1 MRDLRDAIRQWA
13 RTPVITVVVVLT
25 LALGIGANTAIFSLI
40 DSLLIKS
47 LPVREPERLVRV
59 VEGRTFN
66 THGVPV
72 FWQIAGANVFES
84 TAAMS
89 LLRPDISNTPERRSA
104 FGICVNGG
112 FFDTLGVSPAIG
124 RLLTPADDAPGS
136 QAVAV
141 ADYEF
146 WQSEYGGRPEI
157 LGATIRLDGKPFTI
171 VGVTERGFFGLNVGR
186 RFDVAIALNG
196 YRTLF
201 PTAID
206 ELTNSF
212 SIIGRLKPGQTVAAA
227 EAQVRALQPSI
238 RAALQ
243 MPDNVRRLL
252 TPVTVTPVAAG
263 LSTTTQEQYARPL
276 MVLMA
281 LVALVLLIACTN
293 VANLLI
299 ARGSARRGEL
309 AVRLS
314 LGATRGQVLRS
325 LLIESLVIALV
336 SAAAAL
342 VVGAW
347 TARAIVNAV
356 AVNQSGGFA
365 NWIEVP
371 IDYRV
376 MGFTIAIGI
385 ITAVFFG
392 VGPALWATRVDPLD
406 AMRQRSRGLVGGNSR
421 FGIAQALVAFQVALA
436 FVLILGG
443 SLLVRSFISMT
454 SQNLGFDRRHVVVA
468 VPDFSRSPDFS
479 RNTAARRQ
487 RVPATDRI
495 RERLRGFPGVQDV
508 SFVESSPFGFGTG
521 LVPFS
526 VDGGD
531 PLDSQLRVM
540 LNRVSDGY
548 FRTMGAAVVAGRDFD
563 WIGREPRQ
571 SAMVNEAFVAR
582 HLGGGPAVGQSLRL
596 SVRAHPRV
604 EIVGV
609 VANSR
614 HTSLRDAIEP
624 TVFVPMLPEDEP
636 WIEINIRSQIPETQ
650 VRAAVLGIMSE
661 LAPGVS
667 VEFRSIETGFRYA
680 AARDRVIAW
689 LAGGFAALALLL
701 SAIGLYGVMSHQV
714 IRRRQEF
721 GVRVAIGAAPGSVT
735 ALILRQAGWIVG
747 AGVAAGLAGAIASGR
762 LITAL
767 LYDVT
772 PTDPASIAI
781 AAAFLGGVTMLAGLI
796 PARRA
801 ARTDPMVA
809 LREE

>member
-1 MRDLRDAIRQWA
+1 MVRDLRDAIRQWA
-13 RTPVITVVVVLT
+13 RTPVITAVVVLS

-47 LPVREPERLVRV
+47 LPVREPNRLVRV
-59 VEGRTFN
+59 TEPNYN
-66 THGVPV
+66 TLGVPV
-72 FWQIAGANVFES
+72 FRQITATEVFES

-89 LLRPDISNTPERRSA
+89 LLRPDISNTLERRSA
-104 FGICVNGG
+104 FGLAMNGG

-124 RLLTPADDAPGS
+124 RLLTPEDDAVGAT
-136 QAVAV
+136 AVAV
-141 ADYEF
+141 TDYEF
-146 WQSEYGGRPEI
+146 WQTEYGGRPDI

-171 VGVTERGFFGLNVGR
+171 VGVTERGFFGLNIGR
-186 RFDVAIALNG
+186 RFDVAIAFNG

-201 PTAID
+201 PDALDGIR
-206 ELTNSF
+206 NSF
-212 SIIGRLKPGQTVAAA
+212 AVVGRLRDGQTAASA
-227 EAQVRALQPSI
+227 EAALRTLQPGI

-243 MPDNVRRLL
+243 MPDNVPFLL
-252 TPVTVTPVAAG
+252 KPVNVTSIASG
-263 LSTTTQEQYARPL
+263 LSTTTQEQYSKPL
-276 MVLMA
+276 AVLMA
-281 LVALVLLIACTN
+281 LVALVLVIACTN

-314 LGATRGQVLRS
+314 LGASRGQVLRS
-325 LLIESLVIALV
+325 LLIESLVIALA
-336 SAAAAL
+336 SAGAAL
-342 VVGAW
+342 IVGGW

-365 NWIEVP
+365 NWIAVP
-371 IDYRV
+371 LDYRV
-376 MGFTIAIGI
+376 MAFTI
-385 ITAVFFG
+385 G
-392 VGPALWATRVDPLD
+392 VGCLTAIVFGSGPAWRTTRVDPLD
-406 AMRQRSRGLVGGNSR
+406 AMRQRARGLIGGSNR

-436 FVLILGG
+436 FVLVFGG
-443 SLLVRSFISMT
+443 SLLIRSFVSMT
-454 SQNLGFDRRHVVVA
+454 SQELGFDRRNVVVA
-468 VPDFSRSPDFS
+468 VPDFSRS
-479 RNTAARRQ
+479 RVARRE
-487 RVPATDRI
+487 RVPVTDRI
-495 RERLRGFPGVQDV
+495 REQLRAFPGVQDV

-521 LVPFS
+521 LVPFTIDGS
-526 VDGGD
+526 SPVDG
-531 PLDSQLRVM
+531 QRVM

-548 FRTMGAAVVAGRDFD
+548 FRTMGVAVTAGRDFD

-571 SAMVNEAFVAR
+571 SAIVNDAFAAKYLSGR
-582 HLGGGPAVGQSLRL
+582 SALGQPLRM
-596 SVRAHPRV
+596 SVRGHPSV

-614 HTSLRDAIEP
+614 HTSLRDAVEP

-650 VRAAVLGIMSE
+650 VHAAVLGLMSE
-661 LAPGVS
+661 LAPGAS

-680 AARDRVIAW
+680 AARDRVIAA
-689 LAGGFAALALLL
+689 LAGSFAALALLL

-735 ALILRQAGWIVG
+735 ALILKQAAWIIG
-747 AGVAAGLAGAIASGR
+747 LGVAVGLAGALASGR
-762 LITAL
+762 LIAAL
-767 LYDVT
+767 LFDVT
-772 PTDPASIAI
+772 PSDPASIAI
-781 AAAFLGGVTMLAGLI
+781 AAAFLSAVTVLAGLI

-801 ARTDPMVA
+801 ARVDPMVA

>member
-13 RTPVITVVVVLT
+13 RTPVITAVVVLS

-47 LPVREPERLVRV
+47 LPVREPNRLVRV
-59 VEGRTFN
+59 TEPNYN
-66 THGVPV
+66 TLGVPV
-72 FWQIAGANVFES
+72 FRQITATEVFES

-89 LLRPDISNTPERRSA
+89 LLRPDISNTLERRSA
-104 FGICVNGG
+104 FGLAMNGG

-124 RLLTPADDAPGS
+124 RLLTPEDDAVGAA
-136 QAVAV
+136 AVAV
-141 ADYEF
+141 TDYEF
-146 WQSEYGGRPEI
+146 WQTEYGGRPDI

-186 RFDVAIALNG
+186 RFDVAIAFNG

-201 PTAID
+201 PDALDGIR
-206 ELTNSF
+206 NSF
-212 SIIGRLKPGQTVAAA
+212 AVVGRLRDGQTAASA
-227 EAQVRALQPSI
+227 EAALRTLQPGI

-243 MPDNVRRLL
+243 MPDNVPFLL
-252 TPVTVTPVAAG
+252 KPVNVTSIASG
-263 LSTTTQEQYARPL
+263 LSTTTQEQYSKPL
-276 MVLMA
+276 AVLMA
-281 LVALVLLIACTN
+281 LVALVLVIACTN

-314 LGATRGQVLRS
+314 LGASRGQVLRS
-325 LLIESLVIALV
+325 LLIESLVIALA
-336 SAAAAL
+336 SAGAAL
-342 VVGAW
+342 IVGGW

-365 NWIEVP
+365 NWIAVP
-371 IDYRV
+371 LDYRV
-376 MGFTIAIGI
+376 MAFTI
-385 ITAVFFG
+385 G
-392 VGPALWATRVDPLD
+392 VGCLTAIVFGIGPAWRTTRVDPLD
-406 AMRQRSRGLVGGNSR
+406 AMRQRARGLIGGSNR

-436 FVLILGG
+436 FVLVFGG
-443 SLLVRSFISMT
+443 SLLIRSFVSMT
-454 SQNLGFDRRHVVVA
+454 SQDLGFDRRHVVVA
-468 VPDFSRSPDFS
+468 VPDFSRS
-479 RNTAARRQ
+479 RVARRE
-487 RVPATDRI
+487 RVPVTDRI
-495 RERLRGFPGVQDV
+495 REQLRAFPGVQDV

-521 LVPFS
+521 LVPFTIDGS
-526 VDGGD
+526 SPVDG
-531 PLDSQLRVM
+531 QRVM

-548 FRTMGAAVVAGRDFD
+548 FRTMGVAVTAGRDFD

-571 SAMVNEAFVAR
+571 SAIVNDAFAAKYLSGR
-582 HLGGGPAVGQSLRL
+582 SALGQPLRM
-596 SVRAHPRV
+596 SVRGHPSV

-614 HTSLRDAIEP
+614 HTSLRDAVEP

-650 VRAAVLGIMSE
+650 VHAAVLGIMSE
-661 LAPGVS
+661 LAPGAS

-680 AARDRVIAW
+680 AARDRVIAA
-689 LAGGFAALALLL
+689 LAGSFAALALLL

-735 ALILRQAGWIVG
+735 ALILKQAAWIIG
-747 AGVAAGLAGAIASGR
+747 LGVAMGLAGALASGR
-762 LITAL
+762 LIAAL
-767 LYDVT
+767 LFDVT
-772 PTDPASIAI
+772 PSDPASIAI
-781 AAAFLGGVTMLAGLI
+781 AAAFLSAVTVLAGLI

-801 ARTDPMVA
+801 ARVDPMIA

>member
-13 RTPVITVVVVLT
+13 RTPVTTIVVVLS

-47 LPVREPERLVRV
+47 LPVRAPDRLVRV
-59 VEGRTFN
+59 TEPNYN
-66 THGVPV
+66 TLGVPV
-72 FWQIAGANVFES
+72 FRQITAADVFES

-89 LLRPDISNTPERRSA
+89 LLRPDISNTLERRSA
-104 FGICVNGG
+104 FGLAMNGG

-124 RLLTPADDAPGS
+124 RLLTPEDDAVGAP
-136 QAVAV
+136 AVAV
-141 ADYEF
+141 TDYRF
-146 WQSEYGGRPEI
+146 WQTEYGGRPDI

-186 RFDVAIALNG
+186 RFDVAIAFNG

-201 PTAID
+201 PDALDGIR
-206 ELTNSF
+206 NSF
-212 SIIGRLKPGQTVAAA
+212 AVVGRLRDGQTAASA
-227 EAQVRALQPSI
+227 EAALRTLQPGI

-243 MPDNVRRLL
+243 VPDNVPFLL
-252 TPVTVTPVAAG
+252 KPVSVTSIASG

-281 LVALVLLIACTN
+281 LVALVLMIACTN

-314 LGATRGQVLRS
+314 LGASRGQVLRS

-336 SAAAAL
+336 SAGAAL
-342 VVGAW
+342 IVGAW

-371 IDYRV
+371 LDYRV
-376 MGFTIAIGI
+376 MAFTI
-385 ITAVFFG
+385 G
-392 VGPALWATRVDPLD
+392 VGCLTAIIFGIGPAWWATRVDPLD
-406 AMRQRSRGLVGGNSR
+406 AMRQRARGLIGGSSR
-421 FGIAQALVAFQVALA
+421 FGVAQALVAFQVALA
-436 FVLILGG
+436 FVLVLGG
-443 SLLVRSFISMT
+443 SLLVRSFVSMT
-454 SQNLGFDRRHVVVA
+454 SQDLGFDRRHVVVA
-468 VPDFSRSPDFS
+468 VPDFSRS
-479 RNTAARRQ
+479 RVARRE
-487 RVPATDRI
+487 RVPVTDRI
-495 RERLRGFPGVQDV
+495 RERLRAFPGVQDV

-521 LVPFS
+521 LVPFTLDGS
-526 VDGGD
+526 SPVDG
-531 PLDSQLRVM
+531 QLRVM

-548 FRTMGAAVVAGRDFD
+548 FRTIGVAVTAGRDFE

-571 SAMVNEAFVAR
+571 SAIVNDAFAAKYLSGR
-582 HLGGGPAVGQSLRL
+582 SALGQPLRL
-596 SVRAHPRV
+596 SVRGHPSV

-614 HTSLRDAIEP
+614 HTSLRDAVEP

-636 WIEINIRSQIPETQ
+636 WIEIDIRSQIPETQ
-650 VRAAVLGIMSE
+650 VHAAVLGIMSE
-661 LAPGVS
+661 LAPGAS

-680 AARDRVIAW
+680 AARDRVIAA
-689 LAGGFAALALLL
+689 LAGSFAALALLL

-721 GVRVAIGAAPGSVT
+721 GVRVAIGAAPASVT
-735 ALILRQAGWIVG
+735 ALILRQAMWIIG
-747 AGVAAGLAGAIASGR
+747 IGVAVGLAGALASGR
-762 LITAL
+762 MIAAL
-767 LYDVT
+767 LFDVT

-781 AAAFLGGVTMLAGLI
+781 AAVFLSAVTVLAGLI

-801 ARTDPMVA
+801 ARVDPMVA

>member
-1 MRDLRDAIRQWA
+1 MVRDLRDAIRQWA
-13 RTPVITVVVVLT
+13 RTPVITAVVVLS

-47 LPVREPERLVRV
+47 LPVREPNRLVRV
-59 VEGRTFN
+59 TEPNYN
-66 THGVPV
+66 TLGVPV
-72 FWQIAGANVFES
+72 FRQITATEVFES

-89 LLRPDISNTPERRSA
+89 LLRPDISNTLERRSA
-104 FGICVNGG
+104 FGLAMNGG

-124 RLLTPADDAPGS
+124 RLLTPEDDAVGAT
-136 QAVAV
+136 AVAV
-141 ADYEF
+141 TDYEF
-146 WQSEYGGRPEI
+146 WQTEYGGRPDI

-186 RFDVAIALNG
+186 RFDVAIAFNG

-201 PTAID
+201 PDALDGIR
-206 ELTNSF
+206 NSF
-212 SIIGRLKPGQTVAAA
+212 AVVGRLRDGQTAASA
-227 EAQVRALQPSI
+227 EAALRTLQPGI

-243 MPDNVRRLL
+243 MPDNVPFLL
-252 TPVTVTPVAAG
+252 KPVNVTSIASG
-263 LSTTTQEQYARPL
+263 LSTTTQEQYSKPL
-276 MVLMA
+276 AVLMA
-281 LVALVLLIACTN
+281 LVALVLVIACTN

-314 LGATRGQVLRS
+314 LGASRGQVLRS
-325 LLIESLVIALV
+325 LLIESLVIALA
-336 SAAAAL
+336 SAGAAL
-342 VVGAW
+342 IVGGW

-365 NWIEVP
+365 NWIAVP
-371 IDYRV
+371 LDYRV
-376 MGFTIAIGI
+376 MAFTI
-385 ITAVFFG
+385 G
-392 VGPALWATRVDPLD
+392 VGCLTAIVFGTGPAWWATRVDPLD
-406 AMRQRSRGLVGGNSR
+406 AMRQRGRGLIGGSSR

-436 FVLILGG
+436 FVLVFGG
-443 SLLVRSFISMT
+443 SLLIRSFVSMT
-454 SQNLGFDRRHVVVA
+454 SQELGFDRRNVVVA
-468 VPDFSRSPDFS
+468 VPDFSRS
-479 RNTAARRQ
+479 RVARRE
-487 RVPATDRI
+487 RVPVTDRI
-495 RERLRGFPGVQDV
+495 REQLRAFPGVQDV

-521 LVPFS
+521 LVPFTIDGGNP
-526 VDGGD
+526 VDG
-531 PLDSQLRVM
+531 QRVM

-548 FRTMGAAVVAGRDFD
+548 FRTMGVAVTAGRDFD
-563 WIGREPRQ
+563 WIGRESRQ
-571 SAMVNEAFVAR
+571 SAIVNDAFAAKYLSGR
-582 HLGGGPAVGQSLRL
+582 SALGQPLRM
-596 SVRAHPRV
+596 SVRGHPSV

-614 HTSLRDAIEP
+614 HTSLRDAVEP

-650 VRAAVLGIMSE
+650 VHAAVLGIMSE
-661 LAPGVS
+661 LAPGAS

-680 AARDRVIAW
+680 AARDRVIAA
-689 LAGGFAALALLL
+689 LAGSFAALALLL

-735 ALILRQAGWIVG
+735 ALILKQAAWIIG
-747 AGVAAGLAGAIASGR
+747 LGVAVGLAGALASGR
-762 LITAL
+762 LIAAL
-767 LYDVT
+767 LFDVT
-772 PTDPASIAI
+772 PSDPASIAI
-781 AAAFLGGVTMLAGLI
+781 AAAFLSAVTVLAGLI

-801 ARTDPMVA
+801 ARVDPMVA

>member
-1 MRDLRDAIRQWA
+1 MRDLRDAIRHWA
-13 RTPVITVVVVLT
+13 RTPVITAVVILS

-47 LPVREPERLVRV
+47 LPVREPDRLVRV
-59 VEGRTFN
+59 TEPNYN
-66 THGVPV
+66 TLGVPV
-72 FWQIAGANVFES
+72 FRQITATEVFES

-89 LLRPDISNTPERRSA
+89 LLRPDISNTLERRSA
-104 FGICVNGG
+104 FGLAMNGG

-124 RLLTPADDAPGS
+124 RLLAPEDDAVGAA
-136 QAVAV
+136 AVAV
-141 ADYEF
+141 TDYEF
-146 WQSEYGGRPEI
+146 WQTEYGGRPDI

-186 RFDVAIALNG
+186 RFDVAIAFNG

-201 PTAID
+201 PDALDGIR
-206 ELTNSF
+206 NSF
-212 SIIGRLKPGQTVAAA
+212 AVVGRLRDGQTAASA
-227 EAQVRALQPSI
+227 EAALRTLQPGI
-238 RAALQ
+238 RAALH
-243 MPDNVRRLL
+243 MPDDVPFLLKPVNV
-252 TPVTVTPVAAG
+252 TSIASG
-263 LSTTTQEQYARPL
+263 LSTTTQEQYSKPL
-276 MVLMA
+276 AVLMA
-281 LVALVLLIACTN
+281 LVALVLVIACTN

-325 LLIESLVIALV
+325 LLIESLVIALA
-336 SAAAAL
+336 STGAAL
-342 VVGAW
+342 IVGGW

-365 NWIEVP
+365 NWIAVP
-371 IDYRV
+371 LDYRV
-376 MGFTIAIGI
+376 MAFTIAVGCLTAIVFGI
-385 ITAVFFG
+385 
-392 VGPALWATRVDPLD
+392 GPAWWATRVDPLD
-406 AMRQRSRGLVGGNSR
+406 AMRQRGRGLIGGSNR

-436 FVLILGG
+436 FVLVFGG
-443 SLLVRSFISMT
+443 SLLIRSFVSMT
-454 SQNLGFDRRHVVVA
+454 SQDLGFDRRHVVVA
-468 VPDFSRSPDFS
+468 VPDFSRS
-479 RNTAARRQ
+479 RVARRE
-487 RVPATDRI
+487 RVPVTDRI
-495 RERLRGFPGVQDV
+495 RDQLRAFPGVQEV

-521 LVPFS
+521 LVPFTIDGTS
-526 VDGGD
+526 PVDG
-531 PLDSQLRVM
+531 QRVM

-548 FRTMGAAVVAGRDFD
+548 FRTMGVAVTAGRDFD

-571 SAMVNEAFVAR
+571 SAIVNDAFAAKY
-582 HLGGGPAVGQSLRL
+582 LGGRSALGQPLRM
-596 SVRAHPRV
+596 SVRGHPSA

-614 HTSLRDAIEP
+614 HTSLRDAVEP

-650 VRAAVLGIMSE
+650 VHAAVLGIMSE
-661 LAPGVS
+661 LAPGAS

-680 AARDRVIAW
+680 AARDRVIAA
-689 LAGGFAALALLL
+689 LAGSFAALALLL

-735 ALILRQAGWIVG
+735 ALILKQAAWIIG
-747 AGVAAGLAGAIASGR
+747 LGVAVGLAGALASGR
-762 LITAL
+762 LIAAL
-767 LYDVT
+767 LFDVT
-772 PTDPASIAI
+772 PSDPASIAI
-781 AAAFLGGVTMLAGLI
+781 AAAFLSAVTVLAGLI

-801 ARTDPMVA
+801 ARVDPMVA

>member
-13 RTPVITVVVVLT
+13 RTPVTTIVVVLS

-47 LPVREPERLVRV
+47 LPVRAPDRLVRV
-59 VEGRTFN
+59 TEPNYN
-66 THGVPV
+66 TLGVPA
-72 FWQIAGANVFES
+72 FRQITATEVFES

-89 LLRPDISNTPERRSA
+89 LLRPDISNTLERRSA
-104 FGICVNGG
+104 FGLAMNGG

-124 RLLTPADDAPGS
+124 RLLTPEDDAVGAP
-136 QAVAV
+136 AVAV
-141 ADYEF
+141 TDYRF
-146 WQSEYGGRPEI
+146 WQTEYGGRPDI

-186 RFDVAIALNG
+186 RFDVAIAFNG

-201 PTAID
+201 PDALDGIR
-206 ELTNSF
+206 NSF
-212 SIIGRLKPGQTVAAA
+212 AVVGRLRDGQTAASA
-227 EAQVRALQPSI
+227 EAALRTLQPGI

-243 MPDNVRRLL
+243 VPDNVPFLL
-252 TPVTVTPVAAG
+252 KPVSVTSIASG

-281 LVALVLLIACTN
+281 LVALVLMIACTN

-314 LGATRGQVLRS
+314 LGASRGQVLRS

-336 SAAAAL
+336 SAGAAL
-342 VVGAW
+342 IVGAW

-371 IDYRV
+371 LDYRV
-376 MGFTIAIGI
+376 MAFTI
-385 ITAVFFG
+385 G
-392 VGPALWATRVDPLD
+392 VGCLTAIIFGIGPAWWATRVDPLD
-406 AMRQRSRGLVGGNSR
+406 AMRQRARGLIGGSSR
-421 FGIAQALVAFQVALA
+421 FGVAQALVAFQVALA
-436 FVLILGG
+436 FVLVLGG
-443 SLLVRSFISMT
+443 SLLVRSFVSMT
-454 SQNLGFDRRHVVVA
+454 SQDLGFDRRHVVVA
-468 VPDFSRSPDFS
+468 VPDFSRS
-479 RNTAARRQ
+479 RVARRE
-487 RVPATDRI
+487 RVPVTDRI
-495 RERLRGFPGVQDV
+495 RERLRAFPGVQDV

-521 LVPFS
+521 LVPFTLDGS
-526 VDGGD
+526 SPVDG
-531 PLDSQLRVM
+531 QLRVM

-548 FRTMGAAVVAGRDFD
+548 FRTIGVAVTAGRDFE

-571 SAMVNEAFVAR
+571 SAIVNDAFAAKYLSGR
-582 HLGGGPAVGQSLRL
+582 SALGQPLRL
-596 SVRAHPRV
+596 SVRGHPSV

-614 HTSLRDAIEP
+614 HTSLRDAVEP

-636 WIEINIRSQIPETQ
+636 WIEIDIRSQIPETQ
-650 VRAAVLGIMSE
+650 VHAAVLGIMSE
-661 LAPGVS
+661 LAPGAS

-680 AARDRVIAW
+680 AARDRVIAA
-689 LAGGFAALALLL
+689 LAGSFAALALLL

-721 GVRVAIGAAPGSVT
+721 GVRVAIGAAPASVT
-735 ALILRQAGWIVG
+735 ALILRQAMWIIG
-747 AGVAAGLAGAIASGR
+747 IGVAVGLAGALVSGR
-762 LITAL
+762 MIAAL
-767 LYDVT
+767 LFDVT

-781 AAAFLGGVTMLAGLI
+781 AAVFLSAVTVLAGLI

-801 ARTDPMVA
+801 ARVDPMVA

>member
-13 RTPVITVVVVLT
+13 RTPVITAVVVLS

-47 LPVREPERLVRV
+47 LPVREPNRLVRV
-59 VEGRTFN
+59 TEPNYN
-66 THGVPV
+66 TLGVPV
-72 FWQIAGANVFES
+72 FRQITATEVFES

-89 LLRPDISNTPERRSA
+89 LLRPDISNTLERRSA
-104 FGICVNGG
+104 FGLAMNGG

-124 RLLTPADDAPGS
+124 RLLTPEDDAVGAA
-136 QAVAV
+136 AVAV
-141 ADYEF
+141 TDYEF
-146 WQSEYGGRPEI
+146 WQTEYGGRPDI

-186 RFDVAIALNG
+186 RFDVAIAFNG

-201 PTAID
+201 PDALDGIR
-206 ELTNSF
+206 NSF
-212 SIIGRLKPGQTVAAA
+212 AVVGRLRDGQTAASA
-227 EAQVRALQPSI
+227 EAALRTLQPGI

-243 MPDNVRRLL
+243 MPDNVPFLL
-252 TPVTVTPVAAG
+252 KPVNVTSIASG
-263 LSTTTQEQYARPL
+263 LSTTTQEQYSKPL
-276 MVLMA
+276 AVLMA
-281 LVALVLLIACTN
+281 LVALVLVIACTN

-314 LGATRGQVLRS
+314 LGASRGQVLRS
-325 LLIESLVIALV
+325 LLIESLVIALA
-336 SAAAAL
+336 SAGAAL
-342 VVGAW
+342 IVGGW

-365 NWIEVP
+365 NWIAVP
-371 IDYRV
+371 LDYRV
-376 MGFTIAIGI
+376 MAFTI
-385 ITAVFFG
+385 G
-392 VGPALWATRVDPLD
+392 VGCLTAIVFGIGPAWWATRVDPLD
-406 AMRQRSRGLVGGNSR
+406 AMRQRARGLIGGSNR

-436 FVLILGG
+436 FVLVFGG
-443 SLLVRSFISMT
+443 SLLIRSFVSMT
-454 SQNLGFDRRHVVVA
+454 SQDLGFDRRHVVVA
-468 VPDFSRSPDFS
+468 VPDFSRS
-479 RNTAARRQ
+479 RVARRE
-487 RVPATDRI
+487 RVPVTDRI
-495 RERLRGFPGVQDV
+495 REQLRAFPGVQDV

-521 LVPFS
+521 LVPFTIDGGNP
-526 VDGGD
+526 VDG
-531 PLDSQLRVM
+531 QRVM

-548 FRTMGAAVVAGRDFD
+548 FRTMGVAVTAGRDFD

-571 SAMVNEAFVAR
+571 SAIVNDAFAAKYLSGR
-582 HLGGGPAVGQSLRL
+582 SALGQPLRM
-596 SVRAHPRV
+596 SVRGHPSV

-614 HTSLRDAIEP
+614 HTSLRDAVEP

-636 WIEINIRSQIPETQ
+636 WIEINIRSRIPETQ
-650 VRAAVLGIMSE
+650 VHAAVLEIMSE
-661 LAPGVS
+661 LAPGAS

-680 AARDRVIAW
+680 AARDRVIAA
-689 LAGGFAALALLL
+689 LAGSFAALALLL

-735 ALILRQAGWIVG
+735 ALILKQAAWIIG
-747 AGVAAGLAGAIASGR
+747 LGVAVGLAGALASGR
-762 LITAL
+762 LIAAL
-767 LYDVT
+767 LFDVT
-772 PTDPASIAI
+772 PSDPASIAI
-781 AAAFLGGVTMLAGLI
+781 AAAFLSAVTVLAGLI

-801 ARTDPMVA
+801 ARVDPMIA

>member
-13 RTPVITVVVVLT
+13 RTPVITAVVVLS

-47 LPVREPERLVRV
+47 LPVREPNRLVRV
-59 VEGRTFN
+59 TEPNYN
-66 THGVPV
+66 TLGVPV
-72 FWQIAGANVFES
+72 FRQITATEVFES

-89 LLRPDISNTPERRSA
+89 LLRPDISNTLERRSA
-104 FGICVNGG
+104 FGLAMNGG

-124 RLLTPADDAPGS
+124 RLLTPEDDAVGAA
-136 QAVAV
+136 AVAV
-141 ADYEF
+141 TDYEF
-146 WQSEYGGRPEI
+146 WQTEYGGRPDI

-171 VGVTERGFFGLNVGR
+171 VGVTERGFFGLNIGR
-186 RFDVAIALNG
+186 RFDVAIAFNG

-201 PTAID
+201 PDALDGIR
-206 ELTNSF
+206 NSF
-212 SIIGRLKPGQTVAAA
+212 AVVGRLRDGQTAASA
-227 EAQVRALQPSI
+227 EAALRTLQPGI

-243 MPDNVRRLL
+243 MPDNVPFLL
-252 TPVTVTPVAAG
+252 KPVNVTSIASG
-263 LSTTTQEQYARPL
+263 LSTTTQEQYSKPL
-276 MVLMA
+276 AVLMA
-281 LVALVLLIACTN
+281 LVALVLVIACTN

-314 LGATRGQVLRS
+314 LGASRGQVLRS
-325 LLIESLVIALV
+325 LLIESLVIALA
-336 SAAAAL
+336 SAGAAL
-342 VVGAW
+342 IVGGW

-365 NWIEVP
+365 NWIAVP
-371 IDYRV
+371 LDYRV
-376 MGFTIAIGI
+376 MAFTI
-385 ITAVFFG
+385 G
-392 VGPALWATRVDPLD
+392 VGCLTAIVFGTGPAWWATRVDPLD
-406 AMRQRSRGLVGGNSR
+406 AMRQRGRGLIGGSSR

-436 FVLILGG
+436 FVLVFGG
-443 SLLVRSFISMT
+443 SLLIRSFVSMT
-454 SQNLGFDRRHVVVA
+454 SQDLGFDRRHVVVA
-468 VPDFSRSPDFS
+468 VPDFSRS
-479 RNTAARRQ
+479 RVARRE
-487 RVPATDRI
+487 RVPVTDRI
-495 RERLRGFPGVQDV
+495 REQLRAFPGVQEV

-521 LVPFS
+521 LVPFTIDGS
-526 VDGGD
+526 SPVDG
-531 PLDSQLRVM
+531 QRVM

-548 FRTMGAAVVAGRDFD
+548 FRTMGVAVTAGRDFD

-571 SAMVNEAFVAR
+571 SAIVNDAFAAKYLSGR
-582 HLGGGPAVGQSLRL
+582 SALGQPLRM
-596 SVRAHPRV
+596 SVRGHPSV

-614 HTSLRDAIEP
+614 HTSLRDAVEP

-650 VRAAVLGIMSE
+650 VHAAVLGIMSE
-661 LAPGVS
+661 LAPGAS

-680 AARDRVIAW
+680 AARDRVIAA
-689 LAGGFAALALLL
+689 LAGSFAALALLL

-735 ALILRQAGWIVG
+735 ALILKQAAWIIG
-747 AGVAAGLAGAIASGR
+747 LGVAVGLAGALASGR
-762 LITAL
+762 LIAAL
-767 LYDVT
+767 LFDVT
-772 PTDPASIAI
+772 PSDPASIAI
-781 AAAFLGGVTMLAGLI
+781 AAAFLSAVTVLAGLI

-801 ARTDPMVA
+801 ARVDPMIA

>member
-13 RTPVITVVVVLT
+13 RTPVITAVVVLS

-40 DSLLIKS
+40 DALLLKS
-47 LPVREPERLVRV
+47 LPVREPDRLVRV
-59 VEGRTFN
+59 VEGTTFN
-66 THGVPV
+66 THGIPV
-72 FWQIAGANVFES
+72 FWQIAGADVFES

-104 FGICVNGG
+104 FGISVNGG
-112 FFDTLGVSPAIG
+112 FFDTIGVSPAIG
-124 RLLTPADDAPGS
+124 RLLTPEDDAPGS
-136 QAVAV
+136 PAVAV
-141 ADYEF
+141 TDYEF

-157 LGATIRLDGKPFTI
+157 LGATIRLDGRPFTI

-186 RFDVAIALNG
+186 RFDVAIALSG

-206 ELTNSF
+206 NLQNSF
-212 SIIGRLKPGQTVAAA
+212 SVVGRLKPGQTAASA
-227 EAQVRALQPSI
+227 EAQLRSLQPSI

-243 MPDNVRRLL
+243 MPDNLPRLL

-263 LSTTTQEQYARPL
+263 LSTTTQQQYARPL

-281 LVALVLLIACTN
+281 LVALVLLVACTN

-299 ARGSARRGEL
+299 ARGSARRGDL

-314 LGATRGQVLRS
+314 LGATRGQVLQS
-325 LLIESLVIALV
+325 LLIESLVIALA

-342 VVGAW
+342 IVGAW

-371 IDYRV
+371 LDYRIMV
-376 MGFTIAIGI
+376 FTIGVGCLTAIVFGI
-385 ITAVFFG
+385 
-392 VGPALWATRVDPLD
+392 GPALWTTRVDPLD
-406 AMRQRSRGLVGGNSR
+406 SARQRSRGLIGGGGR
-421 FGIAQALVAFQVALA
+421 FGMAQALVAFQVAIA
-436 FVLILGG
+436 FVLVLGG
-443 SLLVRSFISMT
+443 SLLIRSFISMT
-454 SQNLGFDRRHVVVA
+454 SQDLGFDRRNLLVA

-479 RNTAARRQ
+479 RNTAARRR

-495 RERLRGFPGVQDV
+495 RERLRALPGVQDV
-508 SFVESSPFGFGTG
+508 SFAESSPFGFGTG
-521 LVPFS
+521 LVPFT
-526 VDGGD
+526 VEGGD
-531 PLDSQLRVM
+531 PLESPMRVM

-548 FRTMGAAVVAGRDFD
+548 FRTMGAAVTAGRDFD

-582 HLGGGPAVGQSLRL
+582 HLGGRAAVGQTLRL
-596 SVRAHPRV
+596 SVRAHPQV

-614 HTSLRDAIEP
+614 HTSLREAIEP
-624 TVFVPMLPEDEP
+624 AVFVPMLPEDEP
-636 WIEINIRSQIPETQ
+636 WIEISIRSQLPETQ
-650 VRAAVLGIMSE
+650 MRAAVLGVVSE

-667 VEFRSIETGFRYA
+667 VEFRSVETGVRHA
-680 AARDRVIAW
+680 AARDRVIAS

-721 GVRVAIGAAPGSVT
+721 GVRVAIGAAPESLTSLV
-735 ALILRQAGWIVG
+735 LKQAAWIIGIGIAV
-747 AGVAAGLAGAIASGR
+747 GLAGALASGR
-762 LITAL
+762 LIAAL
-767 LYDVT
+767 LFDAG
-772 PTDPASIAI
+772 PSDPVSIGI
-781 AAAFLGGVTMLAGLI
+781 AAAILSAVTVLAGLI

-801 ARTDPMVA
+801 ARVDPMVA
-809 LREE
+809 LRDE

>member
-13 RTPVITVVVVLT
+13 RTPVITAVVVLS

-47 LPVREPERLVRV
+47 LPVREPDRLVRV
-59 VEGRTFN
+59 TEPNYN
-66 THGVPV
+66 TLGVPV
-72 FWQIAGANVFES
+72 FRQITATEVFES

-89 LLRPDISNTPERRSA
+89 LLRPDISNTLERRSA
-104 FGICVNGG
+104 FGLAMNGG

-124 RLLTPADDAPGS
+124 RLLTPEDDAVGAT
-136 QAVAV
+136 AVAV
-141 ADYEF
+141 TDYEF
-146 WQSEYGGRPEI
+146 WQTEYGGRPDI

-186 RFDVAIALNG
+186 RFDVAIAFNG

-201 PTAID
+201 PDALDGIR
-206 ELTNSF
+206 NSF
-212 SIIGRLKPGQTVAAA
+212 AVVGRLRDGQTAASA
-227 EAQVRALQPSI
+227 EAALRTLQPGI

-243 MPDNVRRLL
+243 MPDNVPFLL
-252 TPVTVTPVAAG
+252 KPVNVTSIASG
-263 LSTTTQEQYARPL
+263 LSTTTQEQYSKPL
-276 MVLMA
+276 AVLMA
-281 LVALVLLIACTN
+281 LVALVLVIACTN

-314 LGATRGQVLRS
+314 LGASRGQVLRS
-325 LLIESLVIALV
+325 LLIESLVIALA
-336 SAAAAL
+336 SAGAAL
-342 VVGAW
+342 IVGGW

-365 NWIEVP
+365 NWIAVP
-371 IDYRV
+371 LDYRV
-376 MGFTIAIGI
+376 MAFTI
-385 ITAVFFG
+385 G
-392 VGPALWATRVDPLD
+392 VGCLTAIVFGIGPAWWATRVDPLD
-406 AMRQRSRGLVGGNSR
+406 AMRQRGRGLIGGSSR

-436 FVLILGG
+436 FVLVFGG
-443 SLLVRSFISMT
+443 SLLIRSFVSMT
-454 SQNLGFDRRHVVVA
+454 SQDLGFDRRHVVVA
-468 VPDFSRSPDFS
+468 VPDFSRS
-479 RNTAARRQ
+479 RVARRE
-487 RVPATDRI
+487 RVPVTDRI
-495 RERLRGFPGVQDV
+495 REQLRAFPGVQDV

-521 LVPFS
+521 LVPFTIDGS
-526 VDGGD
+526 SPVDG
-531 PLDSQLRVM
+531 QRVM

-548 FRTMGAAVVAGRDFD
+548 FRTMGVAVTAGRDFD

-571 SAMVNEAFVAR
+571 SAIVNDAFAAKYLSGR
-582 HLGGGPAVGQSLRL
+582 SALGQPLRM
-596 SVRAHPRV
+596 SVRGHPSV

-614 HTSLRDAIEP
+614 HTSLRDAVEP

-650 VRAAVLGIMSE
+650 VHAAVLGIMSE
-661 LAPGVS
+661 LAPGAS

-680 AARDRVIAW
+680 AARDRVIAA
-689 LAGGFAALALLL
+689 LAGSFAALALLL

-735 ALILRQAGWIVG
+735 ALILKQAAWIIG
-747 AGVAAGLAGAIASGR
+747 LGVAVGLAGALASGR
-762 LITAL
+762 LIAAL
-767 LYDVT
+767 LFDVT
-772 PTDPASIAI
+772 PSDPASIAI
-781 AAAFLGGVTMLAGLI
+781 AAAFLSAVTVLAGLI

-801 ARTDPMVA
+801 ARVDPMVA

>member
-13 RTPVITVVVVLT
+13 RTPVITAVVVLS

-47 LPVREPERLVRV
+47 LPVREPDRLVRV
-59 VEGRTFN
+59 TEPNYN
-66 THGVPV
+66 TLGVPV
-72 FWQIAGANVFES
+72 FRQITAADVFES

-89 LLRPDISNTPERRSA
+89 LLRPDISNTLERRSA
-104 FGICVNGG
+104 FGLAMNGG

-124 RLLTPADDAPGS
+124 RLLTPEDDAVGAPP
-136 QAVAV
+136 VAV
-141 ADYEF
+141 TDYQF
-146 WQSEYGGRPEI
+146 WQTAYGGRPDI

-186 RFDVAIALNG
+186 RFDVAIAFNG

-201 PTAID
+201 PDALDGIR
-206 ELTNSF
+206 NSF
-212 SIIGRLKPGQTVAAA
+212 AVVGRLRDGQTATSA
-227 EAQVRALQPSI
+227 EAALRTLQPGI

-243 MPDNVRRLL
+243 VPDNVPFLL
-252 TPVTVTPVAAG
+252 KPVSVTSIASG

-281 LVALVLLIACTN
+281 LVALVLMIACAN

-314 LGATRGQVLRS
+314 LGATRGQVLRT

-342 VVGAW
+342 IVGAW

-365 NWIEVP
+365 NWIAVP
-371 IDYRV
+371 LDYRV
-376 MGFTIAIGI
+376 MAFTI
-385 ITAVFFG
+385 G
-392 VGPALWATRVDPLD
+392 VGCLTAIIFGIGPAWWATRVDPLD
-406 AMRQRSRGLVGGNSR
+406 AMRQRARGLIGGSSR

-436 FVLILGG
+436 FVLVLGG
-443 SLLVRSFISMT
+443 SLLARSFVSMT
-454 SQNLGFDRRHVVVA
+454 SQDLGFDRRNVVVA
-468 VPDFSRSPDFS
+468 VPDFSRS
-479 RNTAARRQ
+479 RVGRRE
-487 RVPATDRI
+487 RVPVTDRI
-495 RERLRGFPGVQDV
+495 RERLRAFPGLQDV

-521 LVPFS
+521 LVPFTIDGS
-526 VDGGD
+526 SPVDG
-531 PLDSQLRVM
+531 QLRVM

-548 FRTMGAAVVAGRDFD
+548 FRTMGVAVTAGRDFE

-571 SAMVNEAFVAR
+571 SAIVNDAFAAKYLSGR
-582 HLGGGPAVGQSLRL
+582 SALGQPLRL
-596 SVRAHPRV
+596 SMRGHPSV

-614 HTSLRDAIEP
+614 HTSLRDAVEP

-650 VRAAVLGIMSE
+650 VHAAVLGIMSD
-661 LAPGVS
+661 LAPGAS

-680 AARDRVIAW
+680 AARDRVIAS
-689 LAGGFAALALLL
+689 LAAGFAALALLL

-735 ALILRQAGWIVG
+735 ALILKQAVWIIG
-747 AGVAAGLAGAIASGR
+747 IGVAVGLAGAVASGR
-762 LITAL
+762 MIAAL
-767 LYDVT
+767 LFDVT

-781 AAAFLGGVTMLAGLI
+781 AAVFLSAVTVLAGLI

-801 ARTDPMVA
+801 ARVDPMVA

>member
-1 MRDLRDAIRQWA
+1 MAGDIRNAIRQWA
-13 RTPVITVVVVLT
+13 RTPVITTVVVLS

-47 LPVREPERLVRV
+47 LPVRQPDRLVRV
-59 VEGRTFN
+59 TEPNHETL
-66 THGVPV
+66 GVPV
-72 FWQIAGANVFES
+72 FRRITDTDIFES

-89 LLRPDISNTPERRSA
+89 LLRPDISNTPERRSV
-104 FGICVNGG
+104 FGLAINGG

-124 RLLTPADDAPGS
+124 RLLTPEDDALGAP
-136 QAVAV
+136 AVAV
-141 ADYEF
+141 TDYEF
-146 WQSEYGGRPEI
+146 WQAQYQGRPDI

-196 YRTLF
+196 YRTLY
-201 PTAID
+201 PDSLDGIR
-206 ELTNSF
+206 NSF
-212 SIIGRLKPGQTVAAA
+212 AVIGRLRDGQTAAAA
-227 EAQVRALQPSI
+227 EAALRALQPGI
-238 RAALQ
+238 RATLQ
-243 MPDNVRRLL
+243 VPDNVPFLQK
-252 TPVTVTPVAAG
+252 PVNVTSIARG
-263 LSTTTQEQYARPL
+263 LSNTTQQQYARPL

-281 LVALVLLIACTN
+281 LVALVLAIACAN

-314 LGATRGQVLRS
+314 LGATRGRVLRS

-365 NWIEVP
+365 NWIAVP
-371 IDYRV
+371 LDYRV
-376 MGFTIAIGI
+376 MAFTI
-385 ITAVFFG
+385 G
-392 VGPALWATRVDPLD
+392 VGCLTAIVFGIGPAWRTTRVDPLD
-406 AMRQRSRGLVGGNSR
+406 AMRQRARGLVGGGSR

-436 FVLILGG
+436 FVLVLGG
-443 SLLVRSFISMT
+443 SLLVRSFVAMT
-454 SQNLGFDRRHVVVA
+454 SQDLGFDRRNVLVA
-468 VPDFSRSPDFS
+468 VPDFSRS
-479 RNTAARRQ
+479 RVARRE
-487 RVPATDRI
+487 RVPVTDRI
-495 RERLRGFPGVQDV
+495 RERLRAFPGVQDV
-508 SFVESSPFGFGTG
+508 GFVESSPFGFGTG
-521 LVPFS
+521 LVPFTI
-526 VDGGD
+526 DGGD
-531 PLDSQLRVM
+531 PSSGQQRVA

-548 FRTMGAAVVAGRDFD
+548 FRTMGVALTAGRDFD

-571 SAMVNEAFVAR
+571 SAIVNEAFAAR
-582 HLGGGPAVGQSLRL
+582 YLSGRSPIGLPLRL
-596 SVRAHPRV
+596 SARAHPSV

-614 HTSLRDAIEP
+614 HTSLRDAVEP

-636 WIEINIRSQIPETQ
+636 WIEINIRSRLPETQ
-650 VRAAVLGIMSE
+650 VHAAVLGIVSE
-661 LAPGVS
+661 LAPGVG
-667 VEFRSIETGFRYA
+667 VEFRSVETGFRYA
-680 AARDRVIAW
+680 SARERVIAS
-689 LAGGFAALALLL
+689 LAGSFAALALLL

-721 GVRVAIGAAPGSVT
+721 GVRVAIGAAPASVT
-735 ALILRQAGWIVG
+735 ALILTQAAWIIG
-747 AGVAAGLAGAIASGR
+747 IGVAVGLAGALASGR
-762 LITAL
+762 LIAAL
-767 LYDVT
+767 LFDVS
-772 PTDPASIAI
+772 PNDPVSIAI
-781 AAAFLGGVTMLAGLI
+781 AAAFLSAVTVLAGLI

-801 ARTDPMVA
+801 ARVDPMVA

>member
-13 RTPVITVVVVLT
+13 RTPVITAVVVLS

-47 LPVREPERLVRV
+47 LPVREPDRLVRV
-59 VEGRTFN
+59 TEPNYNTF
-66 THGVPV
+66 GVPV
-72 FWQIAGANVFES
+72 FRQITATEVFES

-89 LLRPDISNTPERRSA
+89 LLRPDISNTLERRSA
-104 FGICVNGG
+104 FGLAMNGG

-124 RLLTPADDAPGS
+124 RLLTPEDDAVGAA
-136 QAVAV
+136 AVAV
-141 ADYEF
+141 TDYEF
-146 WQSEYGGRPEI
+146 WQTEYGGRPDV

-186 RFDVAIALNG
+186 RFDVAIAFNG

-201 PTAID
+201 PDALDGIR
-206 ELTNSF
+206 NSF
-212 SIIGRLKPGQTVAAA
+212 AVVGRLRDGQTAASA
-227 EAQVRALQPSI
+227 EAALRTLQPGI

-243 MPDNVRRLL
+243 MPDNVPFLL
-252 TPVTVTPVAAG
+252 KPVNVTSIASG
-263 LSTTTQEQYARPL
+263 LSTTTQEQYSKPL
-276 MVLMA
+276 AVLMA
-281 LVALVLLIACTN
+281 LVALVLVIACTN

-325 LLIESLVIALV
+325 LLIESLVIALA
-336 SAAAAL
+336 SAGAAL
-342 VVGAW
+342 IVGGW

-365 NWIEVP
+365 NWIAVP
-371 IDYRV
+371 LDYRV
-376 MGFTIAIGI
+376 MAFTI
-385 ITAVFFG
+385 G
-392 VGPALWATRVDPLD
+392 VGCLTAIVFGIGPAWWATRVDPLD
-406 AMRQRSRGLVGGNSR
+406 AMRQRGRGLIGGSSR

-436 FVLILGG
+436 FVLVFGG
-443 SLLVRSFISMT
+443 SLLVRSFVSMT
-454 SQNLGFDRRHVVVA
+454 SQDLGFDRRHVVVA
-468 VPDFSRSPDFS
+468 VPDFSRS
-479 RNTAARRQ
+479 RVARRE
-487 RVPATDRI
+487 RVPVTDRI
-495 RERLRGFPGVQDV
+495 REQLRAFPGVQDV

-521 LVPFS
+521 LVPFTIDGS
-526 VDGGD
+526 NPVDG
-531 PLDSQLRVM
+531 QRVM

-548 FRTMGAAVVAGRDFD
+548 FRTMGVAITAGRDFD

-571 SAMVNEAFVAR
+571 SAIVNDAFAAKYLSGR
-582 HLGGGPAVGQSLRL
+582 SALGQPLRM
-596 SVRAHPRV
+596 SVRGHPSV

-614 HTSLRDAIEP
+614 HTSLRDAVEP

-650 VRAAVLGIMSE
+650 VHAAVLEIMSE
-661 LAPGVS
+661 LAPGAS

-680 AARDRVIAW
+680 AARDRVIAA
-689 LAGGFAALALLL
+689 LAGSFAALALLL

-735 ALILRQAGWIVG
+735 ALILKQAACIIGL
-747 AGVAAGLAGAIASGR
+747 GVAVGLAGALASGR
-762 LITAL
+762 LIAAL
-767 LYDVT
+767 LFDVT
-772 PTDPASIAI
+772 PSDPASIAI
-781 AAAFLGGVTMLAGLI
+781 AAAFLSAVTVLAGLI

-801 ARTDPMVA
+801 ARVDPMIA